1 MMRTVV
7 QWTCYSDLPPAKIR
21 VGFFLGAGCPL
32 AVQISTGGK
41 SEPIIPE
48 IRGLTAQVKTH
59 LLPRNTLTQPSTGS
73 LLLCPSGL
81 LLLRP

>member
-1 MMRTVV
+1 M
-7 QWTCYSDLPPAKIR
+7 DLLQRLAPGKMR

-32 AVQISTGGK
+32 AVQISISGK

-48 IRGLTAQVKTH
+48 IWGLTPQVKTH

-73 LLLCPSGL
+73 LLLCPGGL